1 MLYYKYYI
9 NILILISFIVTS
21 PSINNQLI
29 SNEKYIAS
37 DDGVI
42 RMYVNVMGHVESP
55 GLYLVYDGIDILT
68 VLSIAGGYKN
78 GANLNKITIYRE
90 DGTQEIVTLK
100 SILNSTDNNKITLN
114 PHDTVYIKQKT
125 MSKIFNSSNIPTIV
139 LSILNLALTIDRTD

>member
-100 SILNSTDNNKITLN
+100 SILNSTNNNKITLN

>member
-9 NILILISFIVTS
+9 NILILIGFIICS

-100 SILNSTDNNKITLN
+100 SILNSTNNKITLN

-139 LSILNLALTIDRTD
+139 LSILNLALTIDRTN

>member
-1 MLYYKYYI
+1 MQYYKYYI

-100 SILNSTDNNKITLN
+100 SILNSTNNNNITLN

>member
-1 MLYYKYYI
+1 MQYYKYYI
-9 NILILISFIVTS
+9 NILLLIGFIICS

-29 SNEKYIAS
+29 SNEKYITG

-42 RMYVNVMGHVESP
+42 RMYVNVMGHVQSP
-55 GLYLVYDGIDILT
+55 GLYLVYDKIDIMT

-78 GANLNKITIYRE
+78 GANLKTITIYRD
-90 DGTQEIVTLK
+90 DGTNEVFSLK
-100 SILNSTDNNKITLN
+100 SILNSSIDNKITLN
-114 PHDTVYIKQKT
+114 PHDTVYIKQKS